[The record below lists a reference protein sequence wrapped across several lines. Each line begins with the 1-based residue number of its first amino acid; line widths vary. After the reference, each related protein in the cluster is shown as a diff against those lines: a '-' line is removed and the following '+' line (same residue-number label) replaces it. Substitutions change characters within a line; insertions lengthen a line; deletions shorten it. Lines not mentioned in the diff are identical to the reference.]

1 MENVQAL
8 VEQLGSDDQ
17 AQDFKAY
24 HQLLMLVGEAGAPG
38 QDSQR
43 AELAQALATALTAAT
58 EHQDNR
64 GNKSYSPKYSADVR
78 GRVARLLSNVGSDD
92 QVPALKQALEAF
104 DTREMARWAL
114 DRMTGQA
121 ATDALVTAAVEGVGP
136 EYRVGAIGALGRRKG
151 DDVVAA
157 LKKCAADEDQEVRLA
172 ALEALSNQA
181 DPSSDELYVAVLE
194 SDSLSPRARCRTLKA
209 RLCLAATLAQA
220 NQADEARR
228 IYEATA
234 AGSGDAP
241 QVEAAR
247 RALEAMG

>member
-24 HQLLMLVGEAGAPG
+24 HQLLMLVSEAGAPG

-43 AELAQALATALTAAT
+43 AEVAAALASALTAT
-58 EHQDNR
+58 NEHQDDR
-64 GNKSYSPKYSADVR
+64 GNKSYSPKYTADGR
-78 GRVARLLSNVGSDD
+78 GRIARLLSNVGSDD

-136 EYRVGAIGALGRRKG
+136 EYRVGAIGALGRRNG

-157 LKKCAADEDQEVRLA
+157 LKQCAADEDQEVRLA

-181 DPSSDELYVAVLE
+181 DPSSDELYVALLE

-209 RLCLAATLAQA
+209 RLCLAATLVQA
-220 NQADEARR
+220 QADEARR
-228 IYEATA
+228 IYEAAA